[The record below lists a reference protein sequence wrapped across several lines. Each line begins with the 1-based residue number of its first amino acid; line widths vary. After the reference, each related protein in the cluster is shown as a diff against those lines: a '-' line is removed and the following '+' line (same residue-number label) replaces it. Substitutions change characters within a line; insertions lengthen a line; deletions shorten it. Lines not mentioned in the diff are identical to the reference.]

1 MIHISHFIFD
11 GYRRS
16 ISTTQNFY
24 DSNVIPNNSTTL
36 RSPRIGLNFD
46 RIFTINVKMCGILL
60 YNETL
65 L

>member
-1 MIHISHFIFD
+1 MDIDGVYQQRKISMIQMLF
-11 GYRRS
+11 
-16 ISTTQNFY
+16 
-24 DSNVIPNNSTTL
+24 IPNNSTTL